1 MSLYA
6 GLQKRA
12 AEGRP
17 LRVGLIG
24 AGKFG
29 AMYLAQVPKT
39 PGIHLAAIADLS
51 PANAAV
57 NLQRVGWAPERF
69 AAQSIDHALR
79 LGTTHVGDDWQALV
93 RHPAIDIVV
102 ECTGNPIA
110 AVEHCLEAFRQR
122 KNVVNV
128 TVEAD
133 AFCGPLL
140 ARKAAEAG
148 VVYSLAF
155 GDQPALIC
163 DLVDWARA
171 AGFGVVAAGRGH
183 KWLPHF
189 SQSTPE
195 TVWGHYGL
203 TPEQARTGGLNAKMF
218 NSFLDGSK
226 PSIESTAVC
235 NATGLTAPPD
245 GLTYPPA
252 SIDDIPS
259 ICRPRA
265 EGGVLHQ
272 KGQVEVISSLE
283 RDGRPIGYDIRFG
296 VFVVFEGDTEYI
308 RNCFKEYMVRTDP
321 SGRYACLYKRW
332 HLIGLEVGIS
342 VASVG
347 LRGEATGVA
356 SCFNADV
363 VATAKR
369 DLAAGELLDGEGGYT
384 VWGKL
389 LPSSKSL
396 AIGGLPLGLA
406 HNVKLVRAVRQG
418 EALTWNDVA
427 IDEGLPAYRTRR
439 EMEALFAPRVTE
451 ESASRGLDPLRGD
464 KLSAENISGR

>member
-12 AEGRP
+12 AESRP

-39 PGIHLAAIADLS
+39 PGVHLAAIADLS

-69 AAQSIDHALR
+69 AAQSLDHALR

-110 AVEHCLEAFRQR
+110 AVEHCLEAFRLR

-203 TPEQARTGGLNAKMF
+203 TPEQALTGGLNPKMF

-235 NATGLTAPPD
+235 NATGLAAPPD

-296 VFVVFEGDTEYI
+296 VFVVFEGDTEYV

-389 LPSSKSL
+389 LPSSTSL
-396 AIGGLPLGLA
+396 ALGGLPLGLA

-418 EALTWNDVA
+418 EALKWNDVA

-451 ESASRGLDPLRGD
+451 ESASHRLDSLRGD
-464 KLSAENISGR
+464 KLSAESISGR

>member
-1 MSLYA
+1 MSLHA
-6 GLQKRA
+6 RLRERA
-12 AEGRP
+12 AQGRP
-17 LRVGLIG
+17 LRVGMIG

-29 AMYLAQVPKT
+29 AMYLAQVPAT
-39 PGIHLAAIADLS
+39 PGVHVAGIADLA
-51 PANAAV
+51 PANARAS
-57 NLQRVGWAPERF
+57 LARVGWPAERS
-69 AAQSIDHALR
+69 AAASIDSALAQ
-79 LGTTHVGDDWQALV
+79 GTTHVGDDWQALL
-93 RHPAIDIVV
+93 RHPKIDIVV

-110 AVEHCLEAFRQR
+110 AIEHCLEAFRQR
-122 KNVVNV
+122 KHVVNV

-133 AFCGPLL
+133 ALCGPLL

-163 DLVDWARA
+163 DLVDWART

-189 SQSTPE
+189 AQSTPE

-203 TPEQARTGGLNAKMF
+203 TPEQARIGGLNAKMF

-226 PSIESTAVC
+226 PSIECTAVC
-235 NATGLTAPPD
+235 NATGLSAPPD

-252 SIDDIPS
+252 SIDRIPS
-259 ICRPRA
+259 VCRPIG
-265 EGGVLHQ
+265 EGGVLHG

-283 RDGRPIGYDIRFG
+283 RDGRAIDYDIRFG

-308 RNCFKEYMVRTDP
+308 RNCFREYMVRTDD

-332 HLIGLEVGIS
+332 HLIGLEVGVS

-347 LRGEATGVA
+347 LRGEATGA
-356 SCFNADV
+356 ATCFNADA

-369 DLAAGELLDGEGGYT
+369 DLSAGEMLDGEGGYT

-389 LPSSKSL
+389 LPAQTSLSSG
-396 AIGGLPLGLA
+396 ALPLGLA
-406 HNVKLVRAVRQG
+406 HGVKLLRPIRQG
-418 EALTWNDVA
+418 ELLRWTDVA
-427 IDEGLPAYRTRR
+427 IDDSLVAYRARR
-439 EMEALFAPRVTE
+439 EMERLLGATAARQRV
-451 ESASRGLDPLRGD
+451 A
-464 KLSAENISGR
+464 

>member
-6 GLQKRA
+6 KLQQRA
-12 AEGRP
+12 DQRNP
-17 LRVGLIG
+17 LRIGLIG

-29 AMYLAQVPKT
+29 AMYLAQIPRT
-39 PGIHLAAIADLS
+39 PGVHLVGIADLS
-51 PANAAV
+51 PASARA
-57 NLQRVGWAPERF
+57 NLERVGWKAQRY
-69 AAQSIDHALR
+69 AATSLDEALVS
-79 LGTTHVGDDWQALV
+79 GATHLGDDWHALV
-93 RHPAIDIVV
+93 RHPKIDIVV

-110 AVEHCLEAFRQR
+110 AVEHCLEAFHHR
-122 KNVVNV
+122 KHVVNV

-140 ARKAAEAG
+140 ARRAADAG
-148 VVYSLAF
+148 VIYSLAY

-163 DLVDWARA
+163 ELVDWARA
-171 AGFGVVAAGRGH
+171 AGFPVVAAGRGH

-189 SQSTPE
+189 AQSTPE

-203 TPEQARTGGLNAKMF
+203 TPEQARIGGLNPKMF

-226 PSIESTAVC
+226 PAIESTAVC
-235 NATGLTAPPD
+235 NATGLVAPPD
-245 GLTYPPA
+245 GLAYPPA
-252 SIDDIPS
+252 SIDEIPS
-259 ICRPRA
+259 VCRPIA

-283 RDGRPIGYDIRFG
+283 RDGTPIGYDIRFG

-342 VASVG
+342 VANVG
-347 LRGEATGVA
+347 LRGEATGSA
-356 SCFNADV
+356 TCFNADV
-363 VATAKR
+363 IATAKR
-369 DLAAGELLDGEGGYT
+369 DLKPGETLDGEGGYT

-389 LPSSKSL
+389 FPAEKSL

-406 HNVKLVRAVRQG
+406 HNVRLARGVRQG
-418 EALTWNDVA
+418 QSLTWADVV
-427 IDEGLPAYRTRR
+427 IDETLPAYRTRR
-439 EMEALFAPRVTE
+439 EMEALFAPAAADRQRV
-451 ESASRGLDPLRGD
+451 A
-464 KLSAENISGR
+464 

>member
-1 MSLYA
+1 MNLFSK
-6 GLQKRA
+6 LQQRQ

-29 AMYLAQVPKT
+29 AMYLAQLPKT
-39 PGIHLAAIADLS
+39 PGVHLAGIADLA
-51 PANAAV
+51 PALARA
-57 NLQRVGWAPERF
+57 NLERVGWKAEQI
-69 AAQSIDHALR
+69 AAASLDDAIAK
-79 LGTTHVGDDWQALV
+79 GNTHLGDDWKKLV
-93 RHPAIDIVV
+93 AHPRIDIIV
-102 ECTGNPIA
+102 ECTGNPAA
-110 AVEHCLEAFRQR
+110 AVEHCLAAFANR
-122 KNVVNV
+122 KHVVNV

-133 AFCGPLL
+133 ALCGPLL
-140 ARKAAEAG
+140 ARKALAAG
-148 VVYSLAF
+148 VVYSLAY

-171 AGFGVVAAGRGH
+171 AGFQVVAAGRGH

-189 SQSTPE
+189 AESTPE
-195 TVWGHYGL
+195 TVWGNYGL
-203 TPEQARTGGLNAKMF
+203 TPEQAKTGGLNPKMF

-235 NATGLTAPPD
+235 NATGLVAPPD
-245 GLTYPPA
+245 GLSYPPA
-252 SIDDIPS
+252 SVDDIPFV
-259 ICRPRA
+259 CRPIA

-283 RDGRPIGYDIRFG
+283 KDGRVIPYDIRFG
-296 VFVVFEGDTEYI
+296 VFVVFEGETEYV

-332 HLIGLEVGIS
+332 HLIGLELGIS

-347 LRGEATGVA
+347 LRAEPTGA
-356 SCFNADV
+356 AICFNADV

-369 DLAAGELLDGEGGYT
+369 DLKPGEILDGEGGYT

-389 LPSSKSL
+389 FQAGKSL
-396 AIGGLPLGLA
+396 ALGGLPLGLA
-406 HNVKLVRAVRQG
+406 HKLKLVRAVKKGQS
-418 EALTWNDVA
+418 LTWADVA
-427 IDEGLPAYRTRR
+427 LDESLPAYKLRR
-439 EMEALFAPRVTE
+439 EMEALF
-451 ESASRGLDPLRGD
+451 SRPGQR
-464 KLSAENISGR
+464 AAV